1 MSVTYIPKG
10 YRSRLNLYETQL
22 AIGTLKR
29 IFEEHLCR
37 AINLKR
43 VSAPLFVRANSGLND
58 NLNGI
63 ERPVA
68 FETKEGGMQAEIVHS
83 RLNGSDLHCINTAFP
98 QEKAFI
104 PT

>member
-1 MSVTYIPKG
+1 MQSDK
-10 YRSRLNLYETQL
+10 
-22 AIGTLKR
+22 
-29 IFEEHLCR
+29 FEKSLG
-37 AINLKR
+37 
-43 VSAPLFVRANSGLND
+43 SLFVRANSGLND

-83 RLNGSDLHCINTAFP
+83 LAKWKRLALHKYGFP

-104 PT
+104 PI